1 MREAT
6 VHIDSLAFGGS
17 GVGRIDGKVCFVPFS
32 CPGDELRVCITS
44 EKRSFV
50 TARIVDIII
59 PSQQRC
65 EPPCPLF
72 GSCGGCNWQHIAYP
86 HQLAAKRQIL
96 ADTLWRGARVSG
108 DRIVDVVPSPQQ
120 YGYRSRV
127 QLKLYNGANGLNI
140 GFYRHG
146 SHYVEDA
153 TAGCPVALPVINDAM
168 QCLREVLR
176 AFHEPDT
183 IPQINIE
190 CGDQG
195 VVATVN
201 YIGQDP
207 ERVEAFFEG
216 HVNSLGPLTGLF
228 LQTGRK
234 STMRKLYGDGLLAYS
249 LPGGPGG
256 ESPCTLTFRPGGF
269 SQVNSAQNL
278 AMLQQIRNLAGF
290 CGHERLL
297 DVYCGNGNLSL
308 PLAGEVDH
316 ITGIEEYEG
325 SIAAANDNCR
335 RNGIVDVD
343 FIVSDASGAVSR
355 LADAGRRFDIVILD
369 PPRTGAAETVREL
382 HRLNPEK
389 IIYISCD
396 PSTLAR
402 DCAIL
407 TANGY
412 SVTTSIPIDMFPQT
426 YHLESITLLQR
437 G

>member
-6 VHIDSLAFGGS
+6 VHIETLAFGGS
-17 GVGRIDGKVCFVPFS
+17 GVGRIDGKVCFVPFA
-32 CPGDELRVCITS
+32 CPGDELRVHITS
-44 EKRSFV
+44 EKRSFL
-50 TARIVDIII
+50 TASIVDIVT

-65 EPPCPLF
+65 VPLCPLF

-86 HQLAAKRQIL
+86 HQLTAKRMIL
-96 ADTLWRGARVSG
+96 AETLWRGARVSG
-108 DRIVDVVPSPQQ
+108 DRIVDVVPSPLQF
-120 YGYRSRV
+120 GYRSRV
-127 QLKLYNGANGLNI
+127 QFKLSRGANGLNI

-146 SHYVEDA
+146 SHLVEDA
-153 TAGCPVALPVINDAM
+153 PAGCPVALPAINAAA
-168 QCLREVLR
+168 QCLRDVLGS
-176 AFHEPDT
+176 FQEPDA
-183 IPQINIE
+183 IPQINID
-190 CGDQG
+190 CGEQG
-195 VVATVN
+195 VVATVH
-201 YIGQDP
+201 YIGHYP
-207 ERVEAFFEG
+207 ERVEAFFER

-228 LQTGRK
+228 LQTRRK

-249 LPGGPGG
+249 LPGGPGAT
-256 ESPCTLTFRPGGF
+256 SPCSLTFRPGGF

-278 AMLQQIRNLAGF
+278 AMLEQIRKLAGF
-290 CGHERLL
+290 SGRERLL
-297 DVYCGNGNLSL
+297 DIYCGNGNLSL

-325 SIAAANDNCR
+325 SIAAANDNCQ
-335 RNGIVDVD
+335 RNGITNID
-343 FIVSDASGAVSR
+343 FIASDALGGVRR
-355 LADAGRRFDIVILD
+355 LADAGRQFDIVILD

-382 HRLNPEK
+382 HRLNPER

-407 TANGY
+407 TAKRY
-412 SVTTSIPIDMFPQT
+412 SVLTTVPVDMFPQT